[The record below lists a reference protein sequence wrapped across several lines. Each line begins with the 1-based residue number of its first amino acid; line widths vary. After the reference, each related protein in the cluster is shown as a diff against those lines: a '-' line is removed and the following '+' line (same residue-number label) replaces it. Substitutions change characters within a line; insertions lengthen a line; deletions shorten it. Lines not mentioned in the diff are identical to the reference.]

1 MNKCRRYPG
10 GPARQEGPLISSHVQ
25 SGCLTCRGAE
35 VVMSFLP
42 PSWKHRAHSRAGA
55 SVWPGMR
62 KMAQTPARP
71 TSRGDPNIAFIFGR
85 VVKVHREIPPAP
97 FKIFLSL
104 PSSYLPSWTA
114 YQLAFFAVRNSLVSS
129 CLGARRLGP
138 AVEPET
144 ARDLVSF
151 EALLHLRVTACSAVK
166 WR

>member
-25 SGCLTCRGAE
+25 SGCLTRRGAE

-71 TSRGDPNIAFIFGR
+71 TSRGDPNVAFIFDR
-85 VVKVHREIPPAP
+85 VMKVHQDILPSP
-97 FKIFLSL
+97 FKIFSSL
-104 PSSYLPSWTA
+104 PSPYFPSWTS
-114 YQLAFFAVRNSLVSS
+114 YRLAFFAVRNSLVSS
-129 CLGARRLGP
+129 CYGARRLGQRWRP
-138 AVEPET
+138 RQPET
-144 ARDLVSF
+144 S
-151 EALLHLRVTACSAVK
+151 
-166 WR
+166 

>member
-25 SGCLTCRGAE
+25 SGCLTRRGAE

-71 TSRGDPNIAFIFGR
+71 TSRGDLNVAFIFDR
-85 VVKVHREIPPAP
+85 VVKVHRETPPPPLKSFCLFRVPISQAGHRTGL
-97 FKIFLSL
+97 LSL
-104 PSSYLPSWTA
+104 LS
-114 YQLAFFAVRNSLVSS
+114 
-129 CLGARRLGP
+129 
-138 AVEPET
+138 ET
-144 ARDLVSF
+144 ASCRP
-151 EALLHLRVTACSAVK
+151 VTEHVT
-166 WR
+166 